1 MSSTKQ
7 GFLLIADITGYTRY
21 LTSSELEH
29 AQGILHSLMELLIE
43 GARPPLV
50 VSKLEG
56 DAVFSYGLEGKS
68 LGGQTFVEMIED
80 TYVAFR
86 RAINLMVLNTTCDCN
101 ACANISSLDLK
112 FFVHH
117 GAFSLHDLDG
127 RDELFGPEVITVH
140 RLTKNSITETTG
152 LRAYTLYTRPA
163 IDALELDG
171 FTDRLVNHREH
182 YEDVGPLDLWVQ
194 DMHPVWEEKADEL
207 RIEISADDTLV
218 EIAGDLPIP
227 VAVAWEVLTQPEY
240 RAIFVHSKEQRTLNH
255 KEGRLASGSVYEC
268 FHGNNRVTTQTILD
282 WHPFAQITTEDTTP
296 IARTT
301 VLTQFALTPLTG
313 GTHVLVRVSKAR
325 GPLLRRIA
333 CNLVGRRVVSS
344 NLSQGLATLQE
355 LVRGQLSDGTLAVAD
370 HDEVD
375 TDQVAHAVSTSLRRP
390 PE

>member
-117 GAFSLHDLDG
+117 GAFSLHHLDG
-127 RDELFGPEVITVH
+127 RDELFGPEVITIH

-152 LRAYTLYTRPA
+152 LRAYTLYTQAA
-163 IDALELDG
+163 IDALALDG
-171 FTDRLVNHREH
+171 FTDRLVSHREH

-227 VAVAWEVLTQPEY
+227 VAVAWEVLTRPEY

-282 WHPFAQITTEDTTP
+282 WHPFIQITTEDTTP

-333 CNLVGRRVVSS
+333 CNVAGRRVVSS

-355 LVRGQLSDGTLAVAD
+355 LVREQLSDGTLAVAD

-390 PE
+390 PD